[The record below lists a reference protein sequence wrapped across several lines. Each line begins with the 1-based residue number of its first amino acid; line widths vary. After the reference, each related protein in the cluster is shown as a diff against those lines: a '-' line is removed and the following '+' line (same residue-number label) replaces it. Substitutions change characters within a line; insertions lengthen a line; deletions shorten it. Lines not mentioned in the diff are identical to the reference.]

1 MTNPSPVATHNRPVA
16 LVIAVQMRVAQQR
29 RPPAPVIG
37 AHRVAHA
44 IAKARQSSPAMR
56 RNPAAVQTLAQRL
69 RPLAGGNAG
78 QRPLGS
84 AIRGVGALG
93 AARTITGD
101 ARKAFRRGE
110 GEIRTE
116 SSHTLSPGAS
126 RHADAAARGLRRGGL
141 GLLSAAYHGVA
152 AARDLRKS
160 TREARKALSKSDAR
174 PEVQS
179 SHALSDHGSR
189 HADAAA
195 AGLRRGGLGLLSA
208 AYHGVQALRDVR
220 RSAHGGPPGDGGVQG
235 SHEPQGSRAVVP
247 MGAEPMRSGPM
258 SSRDGPSGSLPW
270 QAIGRGLQA
279 LHALASAQQGQG
291 ESRGSAL
298 SPFGGAHAPL
308 TVMLIARG
316 RQGDARSGV
325 LSGMHG
331 LATIQEQDA

>member
-1 MTNPSPVATHNRPVA
+1 VA

-29 RPPAPVIG
+29 RPPAPAIG

-56 RNPAAVQTLAQRL
+56 RNPVAVQALAKHL

-84 AIRGVGALG
+84 AMQGVGALG
-93 AARTITGD
+93 AARRITTD

-110 GEIRTE
+110 GEIRID

-152 AARDLRKS
+152 AARDLRNS
-160 TREARKALSKSDAR
+160 TREARKAMSKGEVGTGIR
-174 PEVQS
+174 P

-189 HADAAA
+189 HAEAVA

-220 RSAHGGPPGDGGVQG
+220 RGAHGGPPVDGGAQG
-235 SHEPQGSRAVVP
+235 SHDPQWSRAI
-247 MGAEPMRSGPM
+247 APM
-258 SSRDGPSGSLPW
+258 SSADAHSESLPW

-279 LHALASAQQGQG
+279 LHALATAQQGQG
-291 ESRGSAL
+291 ESHGSAL
-298 SPFGGAHAPL
+298 SPFGGANAPL

-316 RQGDARSGV
+316 RHGGAHSGV
-325 LSGMHG
+325 LSSMHG